1 MDRTSSRPSAA
12 TEPSTAAAR
21 GPTTTHRAPT
31 RLLLIANP
39 ISGGGRSRHL
49 APQLAAAL
57 AHHGI
62 VGEVH
67 FTRDADDARRRA
79 AAAHGEG
86 WDGLVVVGGD
96 GTVNEVLNGMSE
108 PSLPLGMLP
117 VGTANVLATE
127 YHLPRTVAAAAALL
141 ARGNTTELPVA
152 HCADRRFLLFAGAG
166 LDGDIVHRV
175 AARRSGTLGKH
186 KYLVPILQALWQWQL
201 PHLRLTLADGEV
213 LDDVSSVLVTC
224 VRNYGGALRLPGEFS
239 FDRRHLH
246 VLAFRG
252 RSRCSFLRH
261 GWRGLWGRMRADR
274 SLSLRTTTSVR
285 IEGAA
290 PLQVDGD
297 ARGSTP
303 TSIEL
308 LPSRAKLFVP

>member
-1 MDRTSSRPSAA
+1 M
-12 TEPSTAAAR
+12 
-21 GPTTTHRAPT
+21 
-31 RLLLIANP
+31 LLIANP

-49 APQLAAAL
+49 APRLATAL
-57 AHHGI
+57 AEHGV

-79 AAAHGEG
+79 SAAHAEG

-96 GTVNEVLNGMSE
+96 GTVNEVLHGMPE
-108 PSLPLGMLP
+108 PGLPLGMLP

-127 YHLPRTVAAAAALL
+127 YHLPRSVAAAAALL
-141 ARGNTTELPVA
+141 ARGKTTELPVA
-152 HCADRRFLLFAGAG
+152 RCAGRRFLLFAGAG
-166 LDGDIVHRV
+166 LDGDVVHRV

-186 KYLVPILQALWQWQL
+186 KYVVPILQALWRWRL
-201 PHLRLTLADGEV
+201 PQLRLTLADGEV

-224 VRNYGGALRLPGEFS
+224 VRHYGGALRLPGEFA
-239 FDRRHLH
+239 FDGRHLH

-252 RSRCSFLRH
+252 RSRRCFLRH
-261 GWRGLWGRMRADR
+261 GWRGLLGRMRADR
-274 SLSLRTTTSVR
+274 SLVLRTTTSVR
-285 IEGAA
+285 IEGSA

-303 TSIEL
+303 ASIEL
-308 LPSRAKLFVP
+308 LPSRARLFVP